1 MNTVKKA
8 GTWALPAA
16 LTLIAIVW
24 AVAAIGDILTTL
36 AHPAF
41 AYSVAGLY
49 DAVWLYGLAMETA
62 HRRQGS
68 SARLPQVIGWVFL
81 PLTVAVL
88 AAHGLLG
95 GDVLAAIVG
104 ALVPVL
110 AKVTLVMAVARDRT
124 RISPRAQSAI
134 DRARA
139 VTRDRIAVSRAVATA
154 RADETKAAADIV
166 KRSRKAEAEAT
177 TTVHHALEAH
187 AEIIDQHPVPDW
199 HTPVPD
205 RHTTLPQLVSD
216 HELEALLSGG
226 VPDEET
232 AGGTGGFALT
242 ETPVTVTPCQSGTPS
257 LEGPQNANLQA
268 VAMLAAELYSTDPP
282 PSKRKFREAMREAM
296 KARGLTGGWDVID
309 ALYDREKQLA
319 EPTEGGES

>member
-1 MNTVKKA
+1 MNKLRKA

-16 LTLIAIVW
+16 LTAIAIVW
-24 AVAAIGDILTTL
+24 AVAAIGGTLTAI
-36 AHPAF
+36 AHPVF
-41 AYSVAGLY
+41 AYAAAVLY
-49 DAVWLYGLAMETA
+49 DSVWLFGLAMETA

-68 SARLPQVIGWVFL
+68 NARLPRVIGWVFL

-88 AAHGLLG
+88 AVHGVLA

-110 AKVTLVMAVARDRT
+110 AKVTLLMAVDRDAT

-139 VTRDRIAVSRAVATA
+139 VTRDRIAVSRAVAVA

-166 KRSRKAEAEAT
+166 KHTRRAEAEALVT
-177 TTVHHALEAH
+177 TYEALEAH
-187 AEIIDQHPVPDW
+187 AEITDRH
-199 HTPVPD
+199 PVPD
-205 RHTTLPQLVSD
+205 RHTPVPALVSD
-216 HELEALLSGG
+216 RELEALLAGG
-226 VPDEET
+226 VTDDET
-232 AGGTGGFALT
+232 AGGTGGSALT

-257 LEGPQNANLQA
+257 LEGPQNANLRA

-309 ALYDREKQLA
+309 ALYDREKDLS
-319 EPTEGGES
+319 EGGEVS